1 MINKA
6 IYEYIQQIVP
16 QEDILQDEPLNR
28 HTTFRVGGEAE
39 VFIKISNKEQL
50 VRLIP
55 FLKKVEI
62 DFFILGNGS
71 NVLVSDK
78 GYRGAILHIG
88 DQMGEV
94 TVNGNRITAQAG
106 ALMSK
111 VAKCALEHSLTGLEF
126 ASGIPGTIGGGVMMN
141 AGAYE
146 GEIGQIVHAVTI
158 MNESGELMELDHD
171 SMEFGYRTSV
181 VKNRP
186 YVVLEVVL
194 ELATGNRE
202 QIKSS
207 MEQLAV
213 QRREKQPLEYPSAG
227 STFKRPR
234 GHYAGKLI
242 MDAGMRG
249 FSIGGACVS
258 EKHCGFVINKGGAT
272 AADILEVIK
281 EVQDKVY
288 DRFDVTLEQ
297 EVICLGDF

>member
-1 MINKA
+1 MVNKA
-6 IYEYIQQIVP
+6 IYDYIQQIVP
-16 QEDILQDEPLNR
+16 QEDILQNEPLNK
-28 HTTFRVGGEAE
+28 HTTFRVGGEADL
-39 VFIKISNKEQL
+39 FIKLSNKEQL
-50 VRLIP
+50 IRLIP

-71 NVLVSDK
+71 NVLVSDN

-88 DQMGEV
+88 DRMSEI
-94 TVNGNRITAQAG
+94 TVNGNMVTAQSG

-146 GEIGQIVHAVTI
+146 GEIGQITHSVLI
-158 MNESGELMELDHD
+158 MNEAGELMELDHD
-171 SMEFGYRTSV
+171 FMEFGYRTSV

-186 YVVLEVVL
+186 YVVLEVTL
-194 ELATGNRE
+194 ELSSGDRE
-202 QIKSS
+202 TIKTK
-207 MEQLAV
+207 MEQLAI

-242 MDAGMRG
+242 MDAGLRG

-258 EKHCGFVINKGGAT
+258 EKHCGFVVNKGGAT

-281 EVQDKVY
+281 EVQDRVY
-288 DRFDVTLEQ
+288 DRFDVTLER